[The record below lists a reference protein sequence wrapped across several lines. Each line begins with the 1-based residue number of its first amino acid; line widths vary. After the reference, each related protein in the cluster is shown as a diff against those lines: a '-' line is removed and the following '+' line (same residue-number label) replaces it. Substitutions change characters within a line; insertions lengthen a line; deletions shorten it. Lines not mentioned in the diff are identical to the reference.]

1 MWTFHNYDLVY
12 NSDKEK
18 YLSLKYNVDP
28 TKSQNKAF
36 KSFFCHISPRA
47 RALGLQKVKIEEKHK
62 KQKKRQY
69 IYLSIYSGY
78 LRFDFAHSLSKPPV
92 GSVLKK
98 R

>member
-1 MWTFHNYDLVY
+1 MIRNFLWTFHNYDLVY

-18 YLSLKYNVDP
+18 YLSLKYNFDP

-69 IYLSIYSGY
+69 IYLYVCI
-78 LRFDFAHSLSKPPV
+78 
-92 GSVLKK
+92 
-98 R
+98 